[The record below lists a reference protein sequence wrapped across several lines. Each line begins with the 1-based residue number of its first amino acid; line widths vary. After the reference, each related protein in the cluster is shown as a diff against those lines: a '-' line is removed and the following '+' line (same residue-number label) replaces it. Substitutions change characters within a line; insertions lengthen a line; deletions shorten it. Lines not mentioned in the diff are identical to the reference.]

1 MKSDSDKSYQFV
13 VLYGANLAQ
22 EKQKKDLKELTD
34 FVKLKGASLSF
45 ADWGEKTLVYE
56 IKDNV
61 SANFWL
67 GDMKVSQEKPM
78 KWGELGIFL
87 NRNKLIIRHLIL
99 KN

>member
-1 MKSDSDKSYQFV
+1 MKSDFDKSYQFV

-22 EKQKKDLKELTD
+22 EKQKKDLKELMD

-45 ADWGEKTLVYE
+45 TDWGEKTLAYE
-56 IKDNV
+56 IEDNTN
-61 SANFWL
+61 ANFWL

-78 KWGELGIFL
+78 KWGELGTFL